1 MAIVI
6 SMSQLASRT
15 GNLSVSA
22 LYSATYMGGHNNYN
36 VICKK
41 SAALVIV
48 YIFSVLFI
56 YLFVCSFLVFQA
68 EEEPSVCDNVDQSAT
83 RGRRKSVVKRQPIV
97 EANLISENISFN
109 FKFLFLI
116 SFARGRRACRHCC
129 PLPSR
134 RSQIPRPQRRSRR
147 SPRRGSSSRRP
158 WSLKKPRGAFC
169 LWNVYLCSC
178 FVITSR
184 FRHVRPFLKGRG
196 FVGKVIQPHLHKR
209 DIPAVLKNRVTLN
222 YGYLRCWFAVFVPST
237 KHHHPCAEENKW
249 RLNTIH
255 QKMYMLYYVDIL
267 TMAWNARAS
276 GKVIFEAVHVPF
288 SFSNISVE
296 LIPSPPVIQTNSAML
311 TMAWPCLRVKIKNL
325 LYQCMQQWKT
335 DGCV

>member
-22 LYSATYMGGHNNYN
+22 LYSATYMGGHNNFN

-116 SFARGRRACRHCC
+116 SFARGRRACRHWC

-158 WSLKKPRGAFC
+158 WSLKKTTRCVLSLKRLLVLMFC
-169 LWNVYLCSC
+169 HYLALSAC
-178 FVITSR
+178 
-184 FRHVRPFLKGRG
+184 P
-196 FVGKVIQPHLHKR
+196 
-209 DIPAVLKNRVTLN
+209 
-222 YGYLRCWFAVFVPST
+222 
-237 KHHHPCAEENKW
+237 
-249 RLNTIH
+249 
-255 QKMYMLYYVDIL
+255 
-267 TMAWNARAS
+267 
-276 GKVIFEAVHVPF
+276 PF
-288 SFSNISVE
+288 SE
-296 LIPSPPVIQTNSAML
+296 RPR
-311 TMAWPCLRVKIKNL
+311 LRW
-325 LYQCMQQWKT
+325 QSHT
-335 DGCV
+335 ATPT